1 MKTLSK
7 LTLYLIS
14 MVLTVIVLNGEILTN
29 NIESGVSIAAG
40 IILGMA
46 LTSTLVDMKSRN
58 RREQL
63 KRIERIKQAISKAYP
78 DATDLSYESN
88 SITHGIY
95 YRLPKA
101 KLRSFRPMSENIVD
115 DNLILYLI
123 LSIVLGIIIRIVSVI
138 HNEPTLGYIGGTAA
152 LITVIGLSLQIFK
165 NIKTSEIV

>member
-1 MKTLSK
+1 MKTLSQ

-14 MVLTVIVLNGEILTN
+14 MVLIVIVLNSEILSPDVQ
-29 NIESGVSIAAG
+29 SGLSIAAG
-40 IILGMA
+40 IVLGFA

-63 KRIERIKQAISKAYP
+63 KRIERIKQAIIKAYP
-78 DATDLSYESN
+78 EAVDLSYESN
-88 SITHGIY
+88 NVTHGIY

-123 LSIVLGIIIRIVSVI
+123 LSIVLGIIFRIISVI

-165 NIKTSEIV
+165 NIRTIEN